1 MRAAPVIAV
10 AIAAIV
16 LCAVILPNLGHDGDR
31 TSDPD
36 ADPEP
41 TPVPEPEDGYP
52 EGITVDQSTCTVTYT
67 GTTSWH
73 VYDLFEKYY
82 VKPEGK
88 YTWTLYEGFDL
99 TGSSIVLEP
108 GYFRIS
114 VDGLEFDVGFTGFME
129 RTSSWDYDIAGTK
142 HPVSVT
148 YRIDVAEL
156 IEKKEASKEYN
167 QDCADD
173 RTLTKHLFSD
183 LPGLMDVGSTVV
195 SVEKSLRSEF
205 ERIGGDVSDRQAYA
219 DFMASFPQVAITY
232 PPSIYLP
239 GEDSKEGE
247 DYGIYG
253 MDEYWACPLET
264 LCIQYGDCEDTAV
277 LLCSL
282 YAAAGYDTAVGGI
295 SGHVFAGV
303 ALDVDSF
310 VETSKTRLEQ
320 LDRIHGT
327 IMKLAVSLPVEG
339 SCVSP
344 LSETM
349 FYAVET
355 IYSQLPVGYLTT
367 GSKEF
372 GKNTYW
378 GTSGFYPYQGAE
390 SGIQGSL

>member
-1 MRAAPVIAV
+1 MRAAPLIAV
-10 AIAAIV
+10 AIVAIV
-16 LCAVILPNLGHDGDR
+16 LCAAVLPNLGHDDDR

-41 TPVPEPEDGYP
+41 TPVPEPDDGYP
-52 EGITVDQSTCTVTYT
+52 EGITVDQSAYTVTYT

-99 TGSSIVLEP
+99 TGSSITLGP
-108 GYFRIS
+108 GYYRIS
-114 VDGLEFDVGFTGFME
+114 VDGLEFDVGFTGFIE

-156 IEKKEASKEYN
+156 IGKKEASKAYN

-173 RTLTKHLFSD
+173 KTLTKHLFSD
-183 LPGLMDVGSTVV
+183 LPGLMDVGPTVI

-205 ERIGGDVSDRQAYA
+205 ARIGGDVSDRQAYA

-239 GEDSKEGE
+239 GEDGKEGE

-264 LCIQYGDCEDTAV
+264 LCIQYGDCEDTAL

-310 VETSKTRLEQ
+310 IETSKDRLEQ
-320 LDRIHGT
+320 LDRIHGS
-327 IMKLAVSLPVEG
+327 IMKPAVSLPVEG
-339 SCVSP
+339 SCASP

-378 GTSGFYPYQGAE
+378 GMSGFYPYQGAE
-390 SGIQGSL
+390 SGIQGSS